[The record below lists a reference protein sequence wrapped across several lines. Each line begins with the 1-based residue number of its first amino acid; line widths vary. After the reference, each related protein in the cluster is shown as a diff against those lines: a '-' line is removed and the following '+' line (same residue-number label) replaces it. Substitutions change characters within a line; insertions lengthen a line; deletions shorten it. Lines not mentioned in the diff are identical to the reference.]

1 MGECSPDAQVNGA
14 SGDSDTASMAS
25 RRSANS
31 RAISLLVTVI
41 ANSVISG
48 YRVVSFGNG
57 PPDHDRRRPH
67 RGGVARSGDPGL
79 IPYCGPCRTNSRRD
93 AQEVWTG
100 YRGDIGGL
108 VSRTDDSG
116 QSSSLGEL
124 GVVAHRLDKRHIH

>member
-1 MGECSPDAQVNGA
+1 QALSKLAGDLVIGHGHCDFLQVVLS
-14 SGDSDTASMAS
+14 SGLTPG
-25 RRSANS
+25 
-31 RAISLLVTVI
+31 IPVI